1 MTLTLESHTSGMPSL
16 TMIRL
21 SQRLKLLLE
30 FSCCG
35 GSSHLKQEARNVN
48 RQEALP
54 CVGVVHICRELNVTR
69 FVSLTA
75 TLDDPPVQVIEH
87 NTVWLQNVDGSFVV
101 THNVGIAALRRGGDV
116 GNGGRSGKSH
126 TFGEL

>member
-21 SQRLKLLLE
+21 SQRLKL
-30 FSCCG
+30 
-35 GSSHLKQEARNVN
+35 LKQEARNVN